1 MKVQN
6 GTWTEQIDI
15 VKKDLNISIQ
25 MTYPIGLTGLTPYT
39 FTLQEQSTHPPYTY
53 AEPQPSKKT
62 NSLSTTTYPIGTSVI
77 LYSTNILAD
86 PQLWDGNFTVTS
98 LFRTN
103 KFLTGN
109 VNNIACSLQHIATF
123 IKQRSIHKKDVNSF
137 LQLQEIGLAAWEFIS
152 AIYKAG

>member
-1 MKVQN
+1 M
-6 GTWTEQIDI
+6 
-15 VKKDLNISIQ
+15 
-25 MTYPIGLTGLTPYT
+25 
-39 FTLQEQSTHPPYTY
+39 
-53 AEPQPSKKT
+53 
-62 NSLSTTTYPIGTSVI
+62 GTSVI

-137 LQLQEIGLAAWEFIS
+137 LQLQEVGLAAWEFIS
-152 AIYKAG
+152 AIYEAG